1 MIVVFI
7 KCFTTRVEMGHINTV
22 LTQVVN
28 VSPFH
33 GNCFITQRWDF
44 SLVDTYNT
52 FIAHVTTKTII
63 IYVYSTQ
70 VYSGSII
77 HLTFFSVC
85 SFIVIYL
92 IFCVQKVARLEST
105 LHRISSK
112 PKEGVRNKHILF
124 VDSDEEM
131 EEVIANY
138 SNERDLPKHQQAEES
153 KEEIKK
159 IQSTQ
164 YKELKQRR
172 HRQRQLAMIAAKM
185 QTKKNLQVSKVY

>member
-1 MIVVFI
+1 MQDGQHFYLDKDEKLTDEELKLLKTQNI
-7 KCFTTRVEMGHINTV
+7 KY
-22 LTQVVN
+22 
-28 VSPFH
+28 
-33 GNCFITQRWDF
+33 ITMKLQ
-44 SLVDTYNT
+44 TEKN
-52 FIAHVTTKTII
+52 
-63 IYVYSTQ
+63 
-70 VYSGSII
+70 
-77 HLTFFSVC
+77 
-85 SFIVIYL
+85 
-92 IFCVQKVARLEST
+92 KVARPEST

-185 QTKKNLQVSKVY
+185 QTKKNLQDKRPHKKIRGKEGQPVTYR